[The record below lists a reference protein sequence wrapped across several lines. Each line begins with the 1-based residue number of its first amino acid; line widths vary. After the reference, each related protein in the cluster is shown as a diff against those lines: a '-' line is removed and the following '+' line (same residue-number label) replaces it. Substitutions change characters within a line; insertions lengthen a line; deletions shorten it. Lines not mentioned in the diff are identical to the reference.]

1 MNPNDKKWK
10 EKKLNHYDNK
20 ILIDDNES
28 EIRAIT
34 GYDGNLYIGGFY
46 KNVGDEKEYV

>member
-20 ILIDDNES
+20 IL
-28 EIRAIT
+28 
-34 GYDGNLYIGGFY
+34 F
-46 KNVGDEKEYV
+46 DERIQFKVSQQISFEAHIATPSGKVILK